1 MSKMQKTL
9 EKASKMNLKI
19 GLLARRNLF
28 HDKVRLSVTL
38 TGIVFALVLIVV
50 QFGLFLG
57 FTTTTSN
64 NVDHSGVDAW
74 VVSHGVRYFDTGKPF
89 SERKYFQVLGTP
101 GVAHAEK
108 YVQAFAVW
116 KRADGRTEN
125 IQIVGFNPE
134 TGVGGPWNIVEGKIE
149 DLKQDDSV
157 MVDDIY
163 KEKLGVQKIGDRV
176 EITGHRARVVGFT
189 HGIRSFTTSPFVYTS
204 FKNALNYPSG
214 RMNQDQTT
222 YILVKAEAGVSP
234 EELKRRL
241 ESHIRDVDVY
251 TTSEFSRSTRFY
263 WMFTTGAG
271 LAVLIAAAMGL
282 IVGVVVVAQTIYA
295 TTMDHLKEYGTLKA
309 MGASNGYLYRVIIEQ
324 AVISAVVGYVFAM
337 IVSQF
342 VVHFSSKGGAAILL
356 PLSFGVSMFF
366 LAVAMCIVAAFV
378 SINKLTKLDPA
389 MVFKG

>member
-1 MSKMQKTL
+1 M
-9 EKASKMNLKI
+9 

-28 HDKVRLSVTL
+28 HDKVRLTVTL

-64 NVDHSGVDAW
+64 NIDHSGVDAW

-101 GVAHAEK
+101 GVAQAEK

-125 IQIVGFNPE
+125 IQIIGFNPD
-134 TGVGGPWNIVEGKIE
+134 TGVGGPWNIAEGKIA
-149 DLKQDDSV
+149 DLKQDDAV
-157 MVDDIY
+157 MIDEIY
-163 KEKLGVQKIGDRV
+163 KKKLGVEKIGDRV

-189 HGIRSFTTSPFVYTS
+189 QGIRSFTTSPFVYTS

-222 YILVKAEAGVSP
+222 YILVKAEPGVTP
-234 EELKRRL
+234 KELKQRL
-241 ESHIRDVDVY
+241 ELRVRDVDVY

-295 TTMDHLKEYGTLKA
+295 TTMDHLKEYGTMKA

-324 AVISAVVGYVFAM
+324 AVISAAVGYVLAM

-342 VVHFSSKGGAAILL
+342 VVRVSSKGGAAILL
-356 PLSFGVSMFF
+356 PLSFGVAMFF

>member
-1 MSKMQKTL
+1 M
-9 EKASKMNLKI
+9 

-28 HDKVRLSVTL
+28 HDKIRLAVTL
-38 TGIVFALVLIVV
+38 TGIVFALVLIIV

-64 NVDHSGVDAW
+64 NIDHSGVDVW
-74 VVSHGVRYFDTGKPF
+74 VVSHGVTYFDTGKPF
-89 SERKYFQVLGTP
+89 SERKYFQALGTP
-101 GVAHAEK
+101 GVASAEK

-116 KRADGRTEN
+116 KRPDGRTESVQV
-125 IQIVGFNPE
+125 IGFNPE
-134 TGVGGPWNIVEGKIE
+134 TGAGGPWNMVEGKIS
-149 DLKQDDSV
+149 DVKQDDCV
-157 MVDDIY
+157 VIDEIY
-163 KEKLGVQKIGDRV
+163 KQKLGVQKIGDRV

-189 HGIRSFTTSPFVYTS
+189 RGIRSFTTSPFVYTS

-214 RMNQDQTT
+214 RMNADQTT
-222 YILVKAEAGVSP
+222 YILVKAEPGVSP
-234 EELKRRL
+234 AELKQRL
-241 ESHIRDVDVY
+241 AARLRDVDLH
-251 TTSEFSRSTRFY
+251 TTNEFSRSTRFY

-309 MGASNGYLYRVIIEQ
+309 MGASNGYLYRVLIEQ
-324 AVISAVVGYVFAM
+324 AVISAVVGYVFA
-337 IVSQF
+337 IGVSL
-342 VVHFSSKGGAAILL
+342 VVVDLSSKGGAAILL
-356 PLSFGVSMFF
+356 PRSLGVGMFF
-366 LAVAMCIVAAFV
+366 LAVAMCVAASLV